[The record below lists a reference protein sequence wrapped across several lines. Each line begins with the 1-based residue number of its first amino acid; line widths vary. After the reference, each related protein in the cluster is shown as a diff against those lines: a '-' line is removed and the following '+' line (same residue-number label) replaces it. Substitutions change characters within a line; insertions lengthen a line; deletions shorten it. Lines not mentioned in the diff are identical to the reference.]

1 MLAGRFDPV
10 KAGRRVHRWVTG
22 VCAAAVML
30 AVGWWAREERAPA
43 PGSMPPAST
52 EYPHAASA
60 ARFERP
66 ANAARA
72 AEAFDAPPAAPASP
86 DYHSRLRDARDYW
99 DLAES
104 LYVNARQGDAAAQYW
119 LARALAYCESL
130 YDWYFIVHLDDGAVR
145 HRTLDEAQQ
154 LTATRPVFTADDIR
168 DIQKRCHRLRSAD
181 APPFGNSREW
191 LEAATASNYPLAQAS
206 AALGQALQ
214 GHQADADAA
223 RGARDEARRLA
234 LEALRS
240 RDPDVMVQMGD
251 VAANLARDPAEA
263 RRQQWVWPLAACLRQ
278 RDCESMAEWRRL
290 FCHIDTQCQP
300 FETAVDVIR
309 RQAGNDYDAV
319 ERRARELNE
328 KLDAGTLEE
337 SDIGG

>member
-1 MLAGRFDPV
+1 M
-10 KAGRRVHRWVTG
+10 RRSFTL
-22 VCAAAVML
+22 VCAAVVML
-30 AVGWWAREERAPA
+30 AAWWWVHEARVPA
-43 PGSMPPAST
+43 VQSTPTAASKQAGPASLVRVESPGAEAAAT
-52 EYPHAASA
+52 TSAEPAASTSV
-60 ARFERP
+60 P
-66 ANAARA
+66 
-72 AEAFDAPPAAPASP
+72 P
-86 DYHSRLRDARDYW
+86 DYRTRLRDARDYW
-99 DLAES
+99 ELAES
-104 LYVNARQGDAAAQYW
+104 LYVNARQGDAAAQFW
-119 LARALAYCESL
+119 LSRALGYCESL
-130 YDWYFIVHLDDGAVR
+130 YDWYFIVHLDGGAVR

-154 LTATRPVFTADDIR
+154 LTAIRPVFTADDIR
-168 DIQKRCHRLRSAD
+168 DIQKRCQRLRGTD
-181 APPFGNSREW
+181 APPFGTSREW
-191 LEAATASNYPLAQAS
+191 LESATAANYPMAQAS

-214 GHQADADAA
+214 GHQANVEAA

-263 RRQQWVWPLAACLRQ
+263 RRQQWIWPLAACLREPG
-278 RDCESMAEWRRL
+278 CESMAEWHRL

-300 FETAVDVIR
+300 FETPVDVIR

-319 ERRARELNE
+319 ERGARELNE

>member
-1 MLAGRFDPV
+1 V
-10 KAGRRVHRWVTG
+10 RRLFTL
-22 VCAAAVML
+22 VCAAVVLL
-30 AVGWWAREERAPA
+30 AAGWWVREARVPVVH
-43 PGSMPPAST
+43 P
-52 EYPHAASA
+52 
-60 ARFERP
+60 
-66 ANAARA
+66 
-72 AEAFDAPPAAPASP
+72 APPAAANRRTPASVVRVESPEAAAPATTSVEPARNSSVAP
-86 DYHSRLRDARDYW
+86 DYRTRLRDARDYW
-99 DLAES
+99 ELAES
-104 LYVNARQGDAAAQYW
+104 LYVHARQGDPAAQFW
-119 LARALAYCESL
+119 LSSALGYCESL
-130 YDWYFIVHLDDGAVR
+130 YDWYFIVHLDGGAVR

-154 LTATRPVFTADDIR
+154 LTAIRPVFTADDIR
-168 DIQKRCHRLRSAD
+168 DIQKRCQRLRSAD
-181 APPFGNSREW
+181 APPFGTSRQW
-191 LEAATASNYPLAQAS
+191 LASAAAANYPMAQAS

-214 GHQADADAA
+214 GHQADAEAA

-300 FETAVDVIR
+300 FETPVDVIR
-309 RQAGNDYDAV
+309 RQAGNDYDDV

-337 SDIGG
+337 GDIGG